1 MKALKDVF
9 SEKPV
14 NTGRQLEL
22 DLGKALP
29 ILFLPF
35 IHCTIECCTEEQML
49 TGLPYTFDMII
60 GGPMAAP
67 MFMFCMGATIHF
79 SKENKAKRLL
89 KRGLQMLLFGFLLNI
104 CRFLIPY
111 LIGYAITGDVEQY
124 LTPLPYHFFG
134 DDVLQFAGLAMLALS
149 LMIYLKLPKRAM
161 FAIALALS
169 VTGSFI
175 RGVDFHNDVL
185 NIAMGWFI
193 GTENEAGLV
202 ISDFPFLN
210 WLLVPVC
217 GYIFG
222 WYLQRVKDK
231 KRFYLSFSPVLLA
244 ASIVYCVIG
253 ETYDIGMFA
262 PGENAYYHMLTYDV
276 AASLAMTLGSLGL
289 YSAVAHVLSPKVMS
303 FFTYISRNITAFYC
317 IHWVFVSMFIRV
329 FVYAAVGTQL
339 IPYPWV
345 LLISF
350 VIVFLTLLMIHVYGK
365 MKRTYKER
373 RSGI

>member
-1 MKALKDVF
+1 MKYFENVF
-9 SEKPV
+9 SKEPL

-22 DLGKALP
+22 DIGKALP

-49 TGLPYTFDMII
+49 TGIPYAFDMII

-79 SKENKAKRLL
+79 SKGNKAKRLL

-124 LTPLPYHFFG
+124 LTPLPYDFFG
-134 DDVLQFAGLAMLALS
+134 NDVLQFAGLAMLAMA
-149 LMIYLKLPKRAM
+149 LMLHFKLPKRAM
-161 FAIALALS
+161 FGIALSFS
-169 VTGSFI
+169 VFSSFV

-185 NIAMGWFI
+185 NIILGWFI
-193 GTENEAGLV
+193 GTENEAGLI

-210 WLLVPVC
+210 WLIVPVC

-231 KRFYLSFSPVLLA
+231 KRFYLSFSPVLLTA
-244 ASIVYCVIG
+244 AIVYFVIG

-276 AASLAMTLGSLGL
+276 AASLALTLGSLGL
-289 YSAVAHVLSPKVMS
+289 YAAVAHVLPPKVRG
-303 FFTYISRNITAFYC
+303 FFTYVSRNITAFYC
-317 IHWVFVSMFIRV
+317 IHWVFVSMIIRV
-329 FVYAAVGTQL
+329 IIYAVFGTQL

-350 VIVFLTLLMIHVYGK
+350 AIVLMTLGVIQIYRDKK
-365 MKRTYKER
+365 MKLKER
-373 RSGI
+373 RSGK